1 MLQHST
7 WDPTTIPHF
16 HARGPV
22 TGIYSAVDPET
33 LDDKHQHCEALV
45 SALLHRVAENVPHK
59 FKEDE
64 TLVKILA
71 DTMVTE
77 LTKRA
82 KLGSYWPSKKLDSS
96 WRVKS
101 MEKYSGV
108 VLMQANL
115 SMDISREL

>member
-1 MLQHST
+1 V
-7 WDPTTIPHF
+7 I
-16 HARGPV
+16 
-22 TGIYSAVDPET
+22 
-33 LDDKHQHCEALV
+33 
-45 SALLHRVAENVPHK
+45 RVAKNVRHK

-82 KLGSYWPSKKLDSS
+82 KLGSYWPSEKLESS

-108 VLMQANL
+108 VFMQANL